1 MRKRKIARGNSCVLQ
16 LSCTIVKHIIV
27 KLSSITTTLK
37 HYFYRTVKIMQH
49 VYCLDND
56 DNFFLGSIFW
66 LQYIKDS
73 GTDTYFLV
81 FGVYLWYK

>member
-1 MRKRKIARGNSCVLQ
+1 
-16 LSCTIVKHIIV
+16 
-27 KLSSITTTLK
+27 
-37 HYFYRTVKIMQH
+37 MQH